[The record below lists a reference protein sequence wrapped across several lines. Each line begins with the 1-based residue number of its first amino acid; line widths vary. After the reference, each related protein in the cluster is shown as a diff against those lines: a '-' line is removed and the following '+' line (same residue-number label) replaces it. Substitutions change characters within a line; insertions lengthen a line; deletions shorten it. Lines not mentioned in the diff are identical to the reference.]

1 MEQHEHSQ
9 PHGVPHPQNFSSANK
24 DFFNEIAPQ
33 YNDKPEA
40 VEGARRITS
49 AMRRTYPLLFDEEN
63 TILMDYACG
72 TGLISRELCPY
83 VKSIVGVDISSAS
96 VDLFNHH
103 ANNQGLA
110 PEEMKAVC
118 VELEGSEQELEGQ
131 KFDVVVCASAY
142 HHFSS
147 VEDVTRVLTF
157 FLKPGGSLVIADV
170 MKNVAGSEMFP
181 KNTHHVVAHPRG
193 FDEAGLRNIFEGA
206 GLTEFHFTPAFLAKL
221 HGTQTQVF
229 LARGVKPLSPIA
241 AE

>member
-1 MEQHEHSQ
+1 
-9 PHGVPHPQNFSSANK
+9 
-24 DFFNEIAPQ
+24 
-33 YNDKPEA
+33 
-40 VEGARRITS
+40 
-49 AMRRTYPLLFDEEN
+49 MRT
-63 TILMDYACG
+63 
-72 TGLISRELCPY
+72 
-83 VKSIVGVDISSAS
+83 
-96 VDLFNHH
+96 
-103 ANNQGLA
+103 Q
-110 PEEMKAVC
+110 
-118 VELEGSEQELEGQ
+118 
-131 KFDVVVCASAY
+131 CASAY

-206 GLTEFHFTPAFLAKL
+206 GLAEFHFTPAFLAKL